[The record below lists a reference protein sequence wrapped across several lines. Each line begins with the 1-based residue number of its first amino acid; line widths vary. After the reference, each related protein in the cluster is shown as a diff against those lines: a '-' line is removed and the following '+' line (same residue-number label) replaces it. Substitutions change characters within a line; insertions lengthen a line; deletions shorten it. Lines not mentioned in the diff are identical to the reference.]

1 MEWASAQYQKQKDI
15 WIPWIEDMYLKY
27 FTSDNKASYTTR
39 DNLDKTKVTGNEQVD
54 KLQDGV
60 HGLVAGQ
67 LSQGGLA
74 QPVGDLVSKQ
84 GINRAERQGV
94 DEEGKYLPKP
104 GDAVA
109 GK

>member
-67 LSQGGLA
+67 LGQGGLA

-94 DEEGKYLPKP
+94 DKEGKYLPKP